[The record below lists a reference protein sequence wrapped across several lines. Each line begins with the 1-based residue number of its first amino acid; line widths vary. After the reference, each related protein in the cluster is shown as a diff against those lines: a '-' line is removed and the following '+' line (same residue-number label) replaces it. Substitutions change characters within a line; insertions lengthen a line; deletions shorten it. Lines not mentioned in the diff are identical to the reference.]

1 MRLSA
6 MLLLS
11 LSMSFAHALPKADHV
26 IVSKPRKTLS
36 LLHGETVLA
45 TFPVAFGAN
54 PLGHKQQEGDERTP
68 EGSYRLDFKKADS
81 GYFRAIHISYP
92 NATDQADARRRG
104 VSPGGFVMI
113 HGQRNGFG
121 WASFITQRFNWTNG
135 CIALRNEDMAIVWE
149 AVEPGTPIEIRP

>member
-1 MRLSA
+1 MRGGIVLILALA
-6 MLLLS
+6 MS
-11 LSMSFAHALPKADHV
+11 LAHALPKADHV
-26 IVSKPRKTLS
+26 LVSKTRKTLS

-54 PLGHKQQEGDERTP
+54 PQGHKQQEGDERTP

-81 GYFRAIHISYP
+81 GYYRAIHISYP
-92 NATDQADARRRG
+92 NAADLAQARARG

-121 WASFITQRFNWTNG
+121 WASFITQRLNWTNG
-135 CIALRNEDMAIVWE
+135 CIALRNEDMAVVWE

>member
-1 MRLSA
+1 MRHSA
-6 MLLLS
+6 ILLFS
-11 LSMSFAHALPKADHV
+11 LSMTLAHAFPKADHV
-26 IVSKPRKTLS
+26 IVSKTGKSLS
-36 LLHGETVLA
+36 LMQGTKVLA
-45 TFPVAFGAN
+45 NFPVVFGAN
-54 PLGHKQQEGDERTP
+54 PRGHKQQEGDERTP
-68 EGSYRLDFKKADS
+68 EGSYLLDYKKADS

-92 NATDQADARRRG
+92 NATDLADARRRG
-104 VSPGGFVMI
+104 VAPGGFVMI